1 MKIKLIKSWEE
12 RKKRK
17 ERIDMQSQIE
27 VDKEDLYTLNINC
40 KGKRIV
46 RKANK
51 KFHVL
56 FQVVPKVSSHFF
68 RVSSKN

>member
-1 MKIKLIKSWEE
+1 
-12 RKKRK
+12 
-17 ERIDMQSQIE
+17 MQSQIE